1 MLLPLLS
8 LLEELSGG
16 GVVFFSALLV
26 VALVYLIFI
35 LPLNELIDL
44 HHFVSF
50 VKCSILLKDYIGG
63 LKILQTDA
71 LAHSSHTLVDYK
83 HLVVVDP
90 YPVDSFGK
98 IKLYHFIKK
107 IFCGF

>member
-8 LLEELSGG
+8 LLEELSGNS
-16 GVVFFSALLV
+16 VVFFSALLV
-26 VALVYLIFI
+26 VALIYLILI

-44 HHFVSF
+44 HHFMSF
-50 VKCSILLKDYIGG
+50 VKCSILLKVIGG

-71 LAHSSHTLVDYK
+71 LAHTLIK
-83 HLVVVDP
+83 HLVVVDL

-107 IFCGF
+107 VFCGF

>member
-50 VKCSILLKDYIGG
+50 VKCSILLKDYIRG